1 LFIFGSF
8 LFLSFFLLLQLMFII
23 IKVFIN
29 STTFVA
35 IVIGSP
41 GLVWTNARKLD
52 VWGRIASNI
61 ANSHL
66 TENLLMVLGIC
77 KSHFIC
83 GGNNGTAA
91 ATVDTSAC

>member
-1 LFIFGSF
+1 
-8 LFLSFFLLLQLMFII
+8 MFINI
-23 IKVFIN
+23 TVFIN
-29 STTFVA
+29 SITVIA
-35 IVIGSP
+35 IVIGSQ

-52 VWGRIASNI
+52 VWGRNASNI

-66 TENLLMVLGIC
+66 TENLLMVHGIC

-91 ATVDTSAC
+91 ATVDTTAC